1 LPLTQNLTYVLKAL
15 KFCTKKKTL
24 YFYLKSRKNIWYLVK
39 TLYICIYI
47 RTNLQRKMKVT
58 PLIIEKLLND
68 KIFRL
73 NTALALGVTERNV
86 QQLAERNSDNLTKMA
101 AVKYYKSTGLKESE
115 IFESENQSA

>member
-1 LPLTQNLTYVLKAL
+1 
-15 KFCTKKKTL
+15 
-24 YFYLKSRKNIWYLVK
+24 
-39 TLYICIYI
+39 
-47 RTNLQRKMKVT
+47 MKVT

-101 AVKYYKSTGLKESE
+101 AVKYYKSTGLKDKD
-115 IFESENQSA
+115 IFETEKQSV